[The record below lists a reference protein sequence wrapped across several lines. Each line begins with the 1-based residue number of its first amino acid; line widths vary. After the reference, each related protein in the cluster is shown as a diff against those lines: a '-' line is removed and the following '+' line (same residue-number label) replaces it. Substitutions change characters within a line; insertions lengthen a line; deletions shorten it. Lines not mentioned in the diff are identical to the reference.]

1 MFFDEFKNGRTK
13 FLLYDTSMYYV
24 TISRNLYKK
33 EVYLNL
39 NHNVEELKNMVFKQT
54 SIPINKQIFYL
65 NDLELNNNQCLKD
78 ENFFEKNLYIKILKS
93 NNDSIYLKYPNL
105 EAKQIKTDLCNTMFE
120 FLEQVQN
127 FNIDKDII
135 YNLFFNNKK
144 IIEFDNLLVNFGIK
158 NGDLIKFEERNTYKI
173 YIKSLTGTT
182 TIVKVEP
189 SDSIKYLKYII
200 QLKNEIPA
208 NQLKLI
214 FAGKELEDKRTISDY
229 NIQKEYTLHIILR
242 LRGGKN

>member
-1 MFFDEFKNGRTK
+1 
-13 FLLYDTSMYYV
+13 
-24 TISRNLYKK
+24 
-33 EVYLNL
+33 
-39 NHNVEELKNMVFKQT
+39 
-54 SIPINKQIFYL
+54 
-65 NDLELNNNQCLKD
+65 
-78 ENFFEKNLYIKILKS
+78 
-93 NNDSIYLKYPNL
+93 
-105 EAKQIKTDLCNTMFE
+105 MFE

-127 FNIDKDII
+127 YNIDKDII

-158 NGDLIKFEERNTYKI
+158 NGDLIKFEERNSYKI